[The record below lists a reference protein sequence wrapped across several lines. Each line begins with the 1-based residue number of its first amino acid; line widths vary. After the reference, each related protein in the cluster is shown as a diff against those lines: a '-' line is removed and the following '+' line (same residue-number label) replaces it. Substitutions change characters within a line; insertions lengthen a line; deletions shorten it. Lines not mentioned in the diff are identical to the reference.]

1 MNRHYIGDAINKDDK
16 MGIDLADIGIEE
28 GQKYEG
34 IYTTMSKDGVKNAA
48 PIGIVCKGKD
58 KLGCRLFVGTQTL
71 KNIME
76 TRRYVVN
83 ITFDPINF
91 VNSTIGNLDIEEF
104 TDDEDLAILKN
115 AEAYV
120 ICDVTDIRK
129 MDPIKDHVTSNG
141 EAYIISSDVVEI
153 VKNHPCAK
161 AKQGCIRPSRM
172 PYKLYP
178 TGLSK

>member
-1 MNRHYIGDAINKDDK
+1 MEREK
-16 MGIDLADIGIEE
+16 
-28 GQKYEG
+28 
-34 IYTTMSKDGVKNAA
+34 

-58 KLGCRLFVGTQTL
+58 KLGCRLFVGTKTL

-76 TRRYVVN
+76 THKYVVN

-104 TDDEDLAILKN
+104 TDDEDIAILKN

-153 VKNHPCAK
+153 VKNNPCAK
-161 AKQGCIRPSRM
+161 ALNRGYLRFWNALQTIPD
-172 PYKLYP
+172 L
-178 TGLSK
+178 TL

>member
-1 MNRHYIGDAINKDDK
+1 MA
-16 MGIDLADIGIEE
+16 IDLTDIGIEE

-34 IYTTMSKDGVKNAA
+34 IYTTMSRDGVKNAA

-58 KLGCRLFVGTQTL
+58 KLGCRLFVGTKTL

-76 TRRYVVN
+76 TGKYVVN

-91 VNSTIGNLDIEEF
+91 VNSTIGN
-104 TDDEDLAILKN
+104 
-115 AEAYV
+115 
-120 ICDVTDIRK
+120 
-129 MDPIKDHVTSNG
+129 PIKDHVTSNG

-161 AKQGCIRPSRM
+161 ALNRGVFALLECLTNYTRLDLVSKQQQDYFVGRFNENNRMIKRVSGPDTIRAMEILKNSM
-172 PYKLYP
+172 IEK
-178 TGLSK
+178 GFDVE

>member
-1 MNRHYIGDAINKDDK
+1 MDDK
-16 MGIDLADIGIEE
+16 MVMDLADVGIEE

-48 PIGIVCKGKD
+48 PIGIVCKGKN
-58 KLGCRLFVGTQTL
+58 KLGCRLFVGTKTL

-76 TRRYVVN
+76 TRKYVVN

-91 VNSTIGNLDIEEF
+91 VKSTIGNLDIEEF
-104 TDDEDLAILKN
+104 TDDEDIAILKN

-141 EAYIISSDVVEI
+141 GS
-153 VKNHPCAK
+153 
-161 AKQGCIRPSRM
+161 
-172 PYKLYP
+172 LYHNQ
-178 TGLSK
+178 

>member
-1 MNRHYIGDAINKDDK
+1 MNRHYIEDVINKDDK
-16 MGIDLADIGIEE
+16 MGIDLTDIGIEE

-58 KLGCRLFVGTQTL
+58 KLGCRLFVGTKTL

-104 TDDEDLAILKN
+104 TDDDDLAILKN

-153 VKNHPCAK
+153 VKNHP
-161 AKQGCIRPSRM
+161 
-172 PYKLYP
+172 
-178 TGLSK
+178 